1 MLGRPDLPMIPRD
14 HQTCNPCPPPARN
27 SVVRGIFG
35 PQTGSS
41 GAGNADEPT
50 GGETAEAAAAAAGA
64 AAAGAV
70 AGGETKAAGGDTN
83 HGGAEKGTT
92 QVR

>member
-1 MLGRPDLPMIPRD
+1 MLGRPDLSMIPRD

-41 GAGNADEPT
+41 GVGNADEPT
-50 GGETAEAAAAAAGA
+50 GGETAG

-70 AGGETKAAGGDTN
+70 AGGETKAAGGDTS
-83 HGGAEKGTT
+83 HGPRTDAAAEKGMT